1 MKGVLLTKTRIEE
14 LACNAKVMG
23 EELLVFIPE
32 DEVDVKNVRNVTGMR
47 LDEIRKLAE
56 ETDSNVRFTAEQ
68 ILRFPELN
76 GKLGYCSPTVIERLL
91 GGRMKRSKS
100 PVFKEWLELIEESE
114 INWGELEPLDKDT
127 FQSNEID
134 FSALPRVSKRKSRS
148 RKGTSKKKRSTTS
161 RNSGKSRR
169 QTSGN
174 LLFGGESVEF

>member
-23 EELLVFIPE
+23 EELLVFIPA
-32 DEVDVKNVRNVTGMR
+32 DEVDIKNVRNVTGMGIN
-47 LDEIRKLAE
+47 EIRKLAL

-68 ILRFPELN
+68 VLRFPELN
-76 GKLGYCSPTVIERLL
+76 GRLGYCSPTVIERLL

-114 INWGELEPLDKDT
+114 IDWDNLEPLDKDT

-148 RKGTSKKKRSTTS
+148 GKGTRNKKKSS
-161 RNSGKSRR
+161 KPRNSGVRKQS
-169 QTSGN
+169 SNN